1 MNYGLVVESQV
12 RSLVFLGVLVLNM
25 FVGLCCMELVM
36 FAFLGWRS
44 VSTRC
49 ALGVPFP
56 WVCPFLGC
64 ALSLGVPFLG
74 CALPL
79 GVPFPWVCPSL
90 LIVRKWCGKSQAA
103 LALATAAS

>member
-79 GVPFPWVCPSL
+79 GVPF
-90 LIVRKWCGKSQAA
+90 RWCA
-103 LALATAAS
+103 LP